1 MTKRVGGLVA
11 ASNMLED
18 TSYIA
23 DVSQE
28 SKQGQQ
34 TAQNISF
41 EFSNIENVDAAHQNV
56 SFEFS
61 NIEHIDA
68 THQNIFERE
77 LFDCCGE
84 PKYI

>member
-1 MTKRVGGLVA
+1 MTKRVGGLVV

-56 SFEFS
+56 
-61 NIEHIDA
+61 
-68 THQNIFERE
+68 FERE
-77 LFDCCGE
+77 FIDGCWE